1 MAKSKRGAKSKGKN
15 GKKGADDDVLVGGD
29 VTTTNGSGGAPA
41 AAATAVAEMSA
52 APVKVKA
59 APAPATGLPSAS
71 TMKKKGDA
79 GGAQNKKKESGF
91 VTVES
96 WGEEDKPTS
105 AAVTAA
111 AGVADPLPAVSRD
124 DVLDSCVGTTVWML
138 GIGLVL
144 REGTFFGQGM
154 LPEAIPDL
162 TAALPLVAALHPP
175 FAPSDLAV
183 HAAVAVGAAAA
194 VTVGAAYTT

>member
-1 MAKSKRGAKSKGKN
+1 VVAKSKRGAKSKGKN

-111 AGVADPLPAVSRD
+111 AGVADPLP
-124 DVLDSCVGTTVWML
+124 
-138 GIGLVL
+138 
-144 REGTFFGQGM
+144 
-154 LPEAIPDL
+154 EAIPDL